1 VVCVEEDGVVVREK
15 LLVSKGGLGRR
26 DVVEPDRIATE
37 RLHQHG
43 RVDSRGMV
51 IGFMTDEEDAD
62 GAGAVLGVQVYT
74 GEEEQGQG
82 EGNEGRSHETGVF
95 R

>member
-1 VVCVEEDGVVVREK
+1 
-15 LLVSKGGLGRR
+15 
-26 DVVEPDRIATE
+26 
-37 RLHQHG
+37 
-43 RVDSRGMV
+43 MV

-82 EGNEGRSHETGVF
+82 EGKEGRSHETGVF